1 VKFCN
6 ADTNWLISK
15 ATAFCLTALCAL
27 FLASCQTPAKKKVAA
42 ISTEEQL
49 LSEVQYTIA
58 EEKFG
63 PEIKCIAVGE
73 IELTDDSEDFSELNK
88 VELVRRTLV
97 GNLFQQNYTQIP
109 LTTVD
114 GFLNDVADPKKLL
127 NKTDCDALIS
137 GEIYRFTNKSYV
149 AASSTEVGLDLTIS
163 NIEGEVIWSGRHLA
177 TSRDGSLPFSPLS
190 LLSGVFLAQANASNE
205 VALQMVDAAVRR
217 LVDTLP
223 PQSEVSL
230 AVAKN
235 EQAVQELFIPAKTV
249 QTQEAASATDLLES
263 GQYEAAIQAAKL
275 ELQSGKNEYQNL
287 LIIGDANRYLN
298 RFDDAVESY
307 LSAIAH
313 DKNQSEG
320 YEKLSLGYLN
330 LRRIDLA
337 KASLSKAISLNPES
351 SAIRY
356 KLAIIN
362 ESQNANNE
370 AAKLYF
376 QAGELAIREKSNEGI
391 YSSLTAL
398 ERLSDTEYG
407 QALYNSL
414 LSRAEAYQQKELN
427 TGA

>member
-1 VKFCN
+1 M
-6 ADTNWLISK
+6 TLRYTSK
-15 ATAFCLTALCAL
+15 SRIVSKVAAVCCAALCTL
-27 FLASCQTPAKKKVAA
+27 LLASCQTPSKKKVAE
-42 ISTEEQL
+42 ISTDEQF
-49 LSEVQYTIA
+49 LSQVQYTIV
-58 EEKFG
+58 EEKFASH
-63 PEIKCIAVGE
+63 IKCIAVGK

-88 VELVRRTLV
+88 VALVRRTLV
-97 GNLFQQNYTQIP
+97 GTLFQQNYTQIP
-109 LTTVD
+109 LTIVD
-114 GFLNDVADPKKLL
+114 GFLHNNADTKTLL
-127 NKTDCDALIS
+127 NQTDCDALIS
-137 GEIYRFTNKSYV
+137 GQIYRFTNKSYV
-149 AASSTEVGLDLTIS
+149 AASSTEVGLDLAVTNS
-163 NIEGEVIWSGRHLA
+163 SGEVIWSGRHLA
-177 TSRDGSLPFSPLS
+177 TSREGSLPFSPLS
-190 LLSGVFLAQANASNE
+190 LLAGVFLAQANASDE

-223 PQSEVSL
+223 PQNEAPL
-230 AVAKN
+230 ALAKN
-235 EQAVQELFIPAKTV
+235 EKAVQELFTSAKTV
-249 QTQEAASATDLLES
+249 GTQEAASAADLLDS
-263 GQYEAAIQAAKL
+263 GQHEAAIQAAKL
-275 ELQSGKNEYQNL
+275 GLQSGKNEYQNL

-298 RFDDAVESY
+298 RFDDAVENY

-313 DKNQSEG
+313 DKNQSKG

-362 ESQNANNE
+362 EIENADSE

-376 QAGELAIREKSNEGI
+376 QAGELAIREKSSNTI

-407 QALYNSL
+407 QALYKSL
-414 LSRAEAYQQKELN
+414 LSRAEAYQQQELS